1 MYYSWFIPISPTVCL
16 GLIDESLIR
25 DYFKVMPP
33 MYHLEATEDFVKL
46 MNNFSVALPGRTSV
60 SQIKINENSKILF

>member
-1 MYYSWFIPISPTVCL
+1 
-16 GLIDESLIR
+16 
-25 DYFKVMPP
+25 

-46 MNNFSVALPGRTSV
+46 MNNLSIALPGRTLV